1 MVVPKLPSSHNG
13 STPRIDKLL
22 PTTVV
27 GSYSV
32 PEWLERLKTDFYQHR
47 LSGAHLEDIHDVAI
61 KAAIKD
67 QEQAGIDIVSDGEL
81 RRDNDVDYV
90 LAKMPGVEIT
100 NSAKAFYYDYLDCAI
115 TAPLAGPDTAVL
127 GLAGDF
133 QFTREHTDRPIK
145 FSFTGP
151 FSLSR
156 RLRNEAYPDSA
167 ELVRGIARVLNA
179 EAHELARSGA
189 TLLQIDE
196 PFLAGYPEQVA
207 LAVEAINLVTKDVE
221 VTWGLHVC
229 YGNRYA
235 RPSWEGHYNFLF
247 PAVLDARVDQ
257 LILEFARKG
266 DEDLALLAQFGWD
279 RAVGLGV
286 VDVKSEAVEPV
297 ELIASRIG
305 RALDVIPAEQLIIN
319 PDCGLRHLRPDVA
332 RAKLRAMVDGAASV
346 RAKLTAAP
354 AGTLV
359 ATPDPHPELDQGEV
373 QNAPAG

>member
-1 MVVPKLPSSHNG
+1 MPDANG
-13 STPRIDKLL
+13 STPQLNKLL

-32 PEWLERLKTDFYQHR
+32 PEWLERLKTDYYQHR

-90 LAKMPGVEIT
+90 LARMPGVEIT
-100 NSAKAFYYDYLDCAI
+100 NTAKSFYYDYLDCAI

-167 ELVRGIARVLNA
+167 ELVRAIARVLNA
-179 EAHELARSGA
+179 EAHELATAGA

-196 PFLAGYPEQVA
+196 PFLAGYPEQVE
-207 LAVEAINLVTKDVE
+207 LAVEAINLVTKDVD

-247 PAVLDARVDQ
+247 PAVLDARIDQ

-266 DEDLALLAQFGWD
+266 DEDLALLGQFGWD

-286 VDVKSEAVEPV
+286 VDVKTDEVEPAD
-297 ELIASRIG
+297 LIATRIT
-305 RALDVIPAEQLIIN
+305 RALEVVPAERLIVN

-332 RAKLRAMVDGAASV
+332 RAKLRAMVDGTAAV
-346 RAKLTAAP
+346 RGTLEPATAAP
-354 AGTLV
+354 ARAAT
-359 ATPDPHPELDQGEV
+359 ATPPSVETDQGEM
-373 QNAPAG
+373 QHAPTG

>member
-1 MVVPKLPSSHNG
+1 MADTNG
-13 STPRIDKLL
+13 SAPRPPNQLL

-32 PEWLERLKTDFYQHR
+32 PEWLERLKTDYYQHR

-100 NSAKAFYYDYLDCAI
+100 NTAKAFYYDYLDCAI

-151 FSLSR
+151 FSLSS

-167 ELVRGIARVLNA
+167 ELVRGIARMLNA
-179 EAHELARSGA
+179 EAHELAKSGA

-207 LAVEAINLVTKDVE
+207 LAVEAINLVTKDVD

-266 DEDLALLAQFGWD
+266 DEDLALLGQFGWD

-286 VDVKSEAVEPV
+286 VDVKSEEIEPA
-297 ELIASRIG
+297 ELIASRIT
-305 RALDVIPAEQLIIN
+305 RALDVVPVEQLVIN

-346 RAKLTAAP
+346 RANLNAAP
-354 AGTLV
+354 AGDLTV
-359 ATPDPHPELDQGEV
+359 CPAAQPELDQGEA
-373 QNAPAG
+373 QNAPTG